1 MQNNKLINNYQLQQQ
16 QNQKVQNNLL
26 QRNQLFMNNM
36 NTNSSQVLHAQQLQ
50 QMHQLKLNQ
59 NQNKNP
65 NTVDKDKIKEILIKP
80 IKLEKGNKLLFEKTF
95 KEKESEYKPKLEEY
109 WKKKTNVP
117 YKGILKNENYNL
129 KVKDE
134 KDLVVHRVTQK
145 DKDVKEVES
154 KYNEFNDKIKSHDG
168 ELNIIYSTSKK
179 GEHKKKFEYTHTYQY
194 RKTEL
199 NNSDEDNK
207 EQDHTKLK
215 QDRYNYYKDQQK
227 QLEKNKKI
235 NEVLERLA
243 NDDVF
248 DDVFS
253 PDELSALNIGKGNNT
268 ITDKPN
274 DDKPIDKKQM
284 YLNRKNGN
292 K

>member
-1 MQNNKLINNYQLQQQ
+1 M
-16 QNQKVQNNLL
+16 
-26 QRNQLFMNNM
+26 
-36 NTNSSQVLHAQQLQ
+36 
-50 QMHQLKLNQ
+50 
-59 NQNKNP
+59 
-65 NTVDKDKIKEILIKP
+65 
-80 IKLEKGNKLLFEKTF
+80 
-95 KEKESEYKPKLEEY
+95 EEY

-194 RKTEL
+194 RKPEL

-215 QDRYNYYKDQQK
+215 QDRYNYYKEQQK
-227 QLEKNKKI
+227 QQEKNKKYDA
-235 NEVLERLA
+235 VLDRFA
-243 NDDVF
+243 NDI
-248 DDVFS
+248 FS
-253 PDELSALNIGKGNNT
+253 PDELSAFNIGKCDDSGL
-268 ITDKPN
+268 DKSV
-274 DDKPIDKKQM
+274 DDKSIDKKQM
-284 YLNRKNGN
+284 YLNRRNGN